1 MPKHFSPTRDFHSGF
16 NGVDALH
23 ILLIEDNA
31 ALAQGL
37 KIALSKEGF
46 IVNHVASGQHGLE
59 TVKTSPPDIVVLD
72 LGLPDLDG
80 LQVLQRLRKLRAH
93 LPMLILTA
101 RNQLDD
107 KVKGLESGADD
118 YLPKPFEMAELVARL
133 RVIERRLTGVTDA
146 HITIHQVTLFP
157 QYHLAKTGDE
167 NLELSRREF
176 MLLKTLMEN
185 AGKVQTRNTLEARL
199 YSWDEEVASNSLEV
213 HIHNLRKKLGADFIK
228 TVRGV
233 GYMVPK

>member
-1 MPKHFSPTRDFHSGF
+1 M
-16 NGVDALH
+16 H

-37 KIALSKEGF
+37 KVALSKEGF

-59 TVKTSPPDIVVLD
+59 TIKTAPPDIVVLD
-72 LGLPDLDG
+72 LGMPDLDG

-93 LPMLILTA
+93 IPVLILTA
-101 RNQLDD
+101 RNQLED

-146 HITIHQVTLFP
+146 YITIRDITLFP
-157 QYHLAKTGDE
+157 QHHLAKIGEDD
-167 NLELSRREF
+167 LELSRREF

-185 AGKVQTRNTLEARL
+185 AGKVQTRNALEARL